1 MNNNTENHKNPEAA
15 GQIITI
21 NEEGV
26 RSELGALVRQTV
38 EETLNIML
46 DAEADELCKASKY
59 EERSAERAS
68 TRAGHYT
75 RMLHATAGSLK
86 LKVPRLRNVPF
97 ETAIIERYKRR
108 EASSVTTNFR
118 RSIDAG
124 SRQAQAHN
132 DVEVGLRSIHEH
144 GSVVRY
150 GER

>member
-1 MNNNTENHKNPEAA
+1 MNNSTENHENP
-15 GQIITI
+15 GGTGKIITI

-26 RSELGALVRQTV
+26 RSELGTLVRQTV
-38 EETLNIML
+38 EETLNALL

-59 EERSAERAS
+59 ERSEERTS

-75 RMLHATAGSLK
+75 RTLHATAGSLK

>member
-1 MNNNTENHKNPEAA
+1 MNNSTENHENP
-15 GQIITI
+15 GGTGKIITI

-26 RSELGALVRQTV
+26 RSELGTLVRQTV
-38 EETLNIML
+38 EETLNALL

-59 EERSAERAS
+59 ERSAERTS

-75 RMLHATAGSLK
+75 RTLHATAGSLK

-124 SRQAQAHN
+124 SRQTQAHN
-132 DVEVGLRSIHEH
+132 DVEVGLRPLHEH
-144 GSVVRY
+144 GSVIRD
-150 GER
+150 G